1 MLSFHTITWDNKPV
15 TGEVVSLVG
24 EVVKINRST
33 STTTNV
39 TGGGGSV
46 RTTGGSSG
54 YTHPLYAGLDRPKT
68 DVRIKPVKVMTKSTF
83 HDDVYLIDSTGK
95 EHFIQFTDRPELGI
109 REGHQLQLLS
119 INADVA
125 GEKLFAPNVA
135 IKNKSLDKVFYDH
148 LSFAPIQTYK
158 ATQVKLA
165 KRYFMNLP
173 TIKKVLFSVY
183 LLIILMCMI
192 FPPLGILVALPL
204 IFVMVKNL
212 KSLNKKFEDEFN
224 HDVVP
229 ALQKAM
235 I

>member
-1 MLSFHTITWDNKPV
+1 M
-15 TGEVVSLVG
+15 
-24 EVVKINRST
+24 VKINPST

-39 TGGGGSV
+39 TGGGGSI

-68 DVRIKPVKVMTKSTF
+68 NVRIDPVKVTTKSTF
-83 HDDVYLIDSTGK
+83 HDDVYLIDNSGK

-192 FPPLGILVALPL
+192 FLPLGILLALPL
-204 IFVMVKNL
+204 IFVMIKNL